1 MTVFRM
7 ALSTWLDS
15 TLPTDALIITPHFDD
30 HGISTD
36 PDNLASDLITAWTA
50 WMTPTAQGAQ
60 VECKVYDAEAPAP
73 NFPVATKRVRNGV
86 SPASPTNRDV
96 AVCLSFFAD
105 VNRPR
110 HRGRLYIPVPL
121 TGVAPSAAL
130 VPSTLRTKVGDL
142 VPIFAGLGGLDVDWV
157 VWSRVDRVA
166 RKVSDWWVDDSWD
179 TQRRRG
185 RRATARTTGTTS
197 G

>member
-1 MTVFRM
+1 MAVYRM

-15 TLPTDALIITPHFDD
+15 TLPTDAMIITPHFND
-30 HGISTD
+30 HGLTTN

-50 WMTPTAQGAQ
+50 WMTPTAQSAQ

-110 HRGRLYIPVPL
+110 HRGRVYVPVPL

-142 VPIFAGLGGLDVDWV
+142 AAVFAALGGADVDWC

-166 RKVSDWWVDDSWD
+166 RKVSDWWVDDAWD